1 MTPREFRAARAIL
14 GLDQKQMAKMLGK
27 STCGISN
34 YETGKTPIP
43 LVVEKYLNLLVKNI

>member
-1 MTPREFRAARAIL
+1 MTPKEFRVARAML
-14 GLDQKQMAKMLGK
+14 ELDQKQMAKMLGK

-43 LVVEKYLNLLVKNI
+43 LVVEKYLKLIKKK